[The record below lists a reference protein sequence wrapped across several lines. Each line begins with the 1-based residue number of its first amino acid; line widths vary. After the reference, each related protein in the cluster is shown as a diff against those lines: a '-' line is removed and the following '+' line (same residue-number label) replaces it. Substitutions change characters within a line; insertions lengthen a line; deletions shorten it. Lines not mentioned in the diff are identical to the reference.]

1 MFATLNDE
9 YESFYSTNGNRGKS
23 VNPISNQSVIN
34 PNNISTTVFDFLS
47 EWIRF
52 KENNIRPKTSQDYY
66 RLLDKYV
73 YPGFIGIYMKDLDT
87 RSMNLFYRNLVDQ
100 QVGFRT
106 VRYLNSILRVAFK
119 DAISQGII
127 PSNPTNGV
135 ILPRWTKKEM
145 HALDQNEVQRFLKI
159 AKDSRFFYVYY
170 LAILTGMRLGEL
182 MGLRWSDIDFQNQV
196 ISISRQAQA
205 IKGKGILFSEPKTR
219 SGIRKI
225 RVQPNTI
232 EALLQQKEKIQQ
244 MKTSA
249 GRKWIEN
256 DLVFPSTIGTPMASY
271 HLRKDFFRLL
281 SIAGLPRIRFHDL
294 RHTAATLMINHGVPI
309 IVISKMLGH
318 SKPSV
323 TLDFYGHCSVAMQDE
338 ASKIMDSV
346 MNNNL

>member
-1 MFATLNDE
+1 MIDTIDAE
-9 YESFYSTNGNRGKS
+9 YGSFYAGQNHWIKMINSGTSPASIALDKQQLS
-23 VNPISNQSVIN
+23 V
-34 PNNISTTVFDFLS
+34 TGFLS

-73 YPGFIGIYMKDLDT
+73 YPGFQGIYVKDLDT
-87 RSMNLFYRNLVDQ
+87 RSMNFFYRNLVDQ
-100 QVGFRT
+100 KVGFRT

-119 DAISQGII
+119 DAISQGIF
-127 PSNPTNGV
+127 STNPTDGV

-145 HALDQNEVQRFLKI
+145 HALDQNEVQRFLKE

-205 IKGKGILFSEPKTR
+205 IKGKGIIFSEPKTR

-225 RVQPNTI
+225 RIQLNTL
-232 EALLQQKEKIQQ
+232 EALSLQKEKIQELENN
-244 MKTSA
+244 A
-249 GRKWIEN
+249 GHKWIEN
-256 DLVFPSTIGTPMASY
+256 DLVFPSTIGTPMVSY

-281 SIAGLPRIRFHDL
+281 SLAGLPRIRFHDL

-346 MNNNL
+346 VNT

>member
-1 MFATLNDE
+1 MIDTLNAE
-9 YESFYSTNGNRGKS
+9 YESNYGLNGNRRKS
-23 VNPISNQSVIN
+23 VNPMISQSKINQDN
-34 PNNISTTVFDFLS
+34 EMTTVSDFLS

-73 YPGFIGIYMKDLDT
+73 YPGFQGIYMKDLDT
-87 RSMNLFYRNLVDQ
+87 RSMNFFYRNLVDR

-106 VRYLNSILRVAFK
+106 IRYLNSILRVAFK
-119 DAISQGII
+119 DAISQGIL
-127 PSNPTNGV
+127 STNPTDGA
-135 ILPRWTKKEM
+135 ILPRWNKKEM
-145 HALDQNEVQRFLKI
+145 QVLDQNEVQRFLKS

-182 MGLRWSDIDFQNQV
+182 MGLRWSDVDFQNQV
-196 ISISRQAQA
+196 ISVNRQAQA
-205 IKGKGILFSEPKTR
+205 IKGKGIVYSEPKTR

-225 RVQPNTI
+225 RVQPNTV
-232 EALLQQKEKIQQ
+232 EALIQQKEKIQD
-244 MKTSA
+244 MKNKA
-249 GRKWIEN
+249 GHKWVDH
-256 DLVFPSTIGTPMASY
+256 DLVFPSTIGTPMVSY

-281 SIAGLPRIRFHDL
+281 SVAGLPRIRFHDL

-346 MNNNL
+346 MNNNS

>member
-1 MFATLNDE
+1 MYDTTNAE
-9 YESFYSTNGNRGKS
+9 YESFYSSNGNRGKS
-23 VNPISNQSVIN
+23 IN
-34 PNNISTTVFDFLS
+34 PMVGQSTITKYNEIATVFDFLS

-73 YPGFIGIYMKDLDT
+73 YPGFQGIYMKDLDT
-87 RSMNLFYRNLVDQ
+87 RTMNFFYRDLVDRK
-100 QVGFRT
+100 VGFRT
-106 VRYLNSILRVAFK
+106 IRYLNSILRVAFK
-119 DAISQGII
+119 DAVSQGVLTN
-127 PSNPTNGV
+127 NPTNGA
-135 ILPRWTKKEM
+135 ILPRWNKKEM
-145 HALDQNEVQRFLKI
+145 QVLDQNEVQRFLKI
-159 AKDSRFFYVYY
+159 AKDSSFFYVYY

-182 MGLRWSDIDFQNQV
+182 MGLKWSDIDFQNQV

-205 IKGKGILFSEPKTR
+205 IKGKGIVFSEPKTR

-225 RVQPNTI
+225 RVQPNTV
-232 EALLQQKEKIQQ
+232 EALLQQKEKIQA
-244 MKTSA
+244 MKENA
-249 GRKWIEN
+249 GHKWIEN
-256 DLVFPSTIGTPMASY
+256 DLVYPSTIGKPMDSY
-271 HLRKDFFRLL
+271 HLRKDFFHLL

-294 RHTAATLMINHGVPI
+294 RHTAATLMINHGIPI

-346 MNNNL
+346 MNDTD

>member
-1 MFATLNDE
+1 MYDTINAE
-9 YESFYSTNGNRGKS
+9 YESYYGMNDNRRKS
-23 VNPISNQSVIN
+23 VNPKVNQSTIDPDN
-34 PNNISTTVFDFLS
+34 ETTTVSNFLS

-87 RSMNLFYRNLVDQ
+87 RSMNFFYRNLVDQ

-106 VRYLNSILRVAFK
+106 VRYLNSILKVAFK

-127 PSNPTNGV
+127 SSNPTDGV

-182 MGLRWSDIDFQNQV
+182 MGLRWSDVDFQNQV

-205 IKGKGILFSEPKTR
+205 IKGKGIIFSEPKTR

-225 RVQPNTI
+225 KVQPNTI
-232 EALLQQKEKIQQ
+232 EALIQQKEKILE
-244 MKTSA
+244 MKNIA
-249 GRKWIEN
+249 HHKWMDN
-256 DLVFPSTIGTPMASY
+256 DLVFPSTIGTPMVSY

-281 SIAGLPRIRFHDL
+281 SLAGLPRIRFHDL

-346 MNNNL
+346 MNNNA